1 MKRSKKFV
9 LMLFLCVFV
18 YPLHAQDPSLPTG
31 FTTGE
36 NVWIVRAGLSLNNV
50 SGDGVLD
57 AKANWAATNGT
68 GEFENAL
75 GGTISF
81 GLYCPLGA
89 GPFYFGVNAG
99 AGIRG
104 YKTSA
109 KWQEG
114 IYSLTSQE
122 TTLTAFN
129 FQISP
134 SNLGY
139 IAKIN
144 EKTALDFHV
153 GLFFNCDF
161 AGSLEIEDKYPDK
174 STKSESVKI
183 KDIEDYEKYDVGVVG
198 GIGLW
203 MNHWN
208 IELNYQRGLATM
220 EKGGTNLY
228 SNRLL
233 ITLGYAF

>member
-9 LMLFLCVFV
+9 LILFSCIGGL
-18 YPLHAQDPSLPTG
+18 PLQAQESSLPAG
-31 FTTGE
+31 FTTGD
-36 NVWIVRAGLSLNNV
+36 NVWIVRAGLSFNNV

-57 AKANWAATNGT
+57 TKANWVATNGA

-75 GGTISF
+75 GGSISF
-81 GLYCPLGA
+81 GLYCPIGSS
-89 GPFYFGVNAG
+89 PFYFGISAG

-104 YKTSA
+104 YMASA

-114 IYSLTSQE
+114 VYSLTSQE

-129 FQISP
+129 FHISP

-161 AGSLEIEDKYPDK
+161 AGSLEIEEEYPNK
-174 STKSESVKI
+174 STKSESIKI
-183 KDIEDYEKYDVGVVG
+183 NDIEDYGKYDVGFVG

-208 IELNYQRGLATM
+208 LELNYQRGLATM
-220 EKGGTNLY
+220 DKKGNLY

-233 ITLGYAF
+233 LTLGYAF

>member
-1 MKRSKKFV
+1 M
-9 LMLFLCVFV
+9 
-18 YPLHAQDPSLPTG
+18 
-31 FTTGE
+31 
-36 NVWIVRAGLSLNNV
+36 
-50 SGDGVLD
+50 
-57 AKANWAATNGT
+57 
-68 GEFENAL
+68 
-75 GGTISF
+75 
-81 GLYCPLGA
+81 
-89 GPFYFGVNAG
+89 
-99 AGIRG
+99 
-104 YKTSA
+104 
-109 KWQEG
+109 
-114 IYSLTSQE
+114 
-122 TTLTAFN
+122 
-129 FQISP
+129 
-134 SNLGY
+134 
-139 IAKIN
+139 
-144 EKTALDFHV
+144 DFHV

-220 EKGGTNLY
+220 DKGGTNLY